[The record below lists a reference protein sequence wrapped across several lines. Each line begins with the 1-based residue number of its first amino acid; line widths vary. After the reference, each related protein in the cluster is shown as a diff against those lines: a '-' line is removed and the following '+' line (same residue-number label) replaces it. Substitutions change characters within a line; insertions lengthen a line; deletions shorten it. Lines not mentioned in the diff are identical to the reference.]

1 MYQEMNANM
10 NAVPVNKTEMEN
22 ATGNRQAKLTHKAME
37 AKIMS
42 LQKEGNTGIKQ
53 LCKMAKELN
62 QIMC

>member
-1 MYQEMNANM
+1 MK
-10 NAVPVNKTEMEN
+10 AVRVNKTEMEN

-37 AKIMS
+37 AKIIS